1 MRKKIIIIIKSKLL
15 VFYKGENFLKM
26 PQDFYSSII
35 ITENQIYSE
44 DESCFEYETKSS
56 MNICEQTLKESPAGR
71 EFLFLLNMRKALEDI
86 EIGEE
91 SEEILE

>member
-26 PQDFYSSII
+26 PQEFYSSII
-35 ITENQIYSE
+35 ITGNQIYSE

-56 MNICEQTLKESPAGR
+56 MNIREQTLKESPERISISSQYA
-71 EFLFLLNMRKALEDI
+71 
-86 EIGEE
+86 
-91 SEEILE
+91 